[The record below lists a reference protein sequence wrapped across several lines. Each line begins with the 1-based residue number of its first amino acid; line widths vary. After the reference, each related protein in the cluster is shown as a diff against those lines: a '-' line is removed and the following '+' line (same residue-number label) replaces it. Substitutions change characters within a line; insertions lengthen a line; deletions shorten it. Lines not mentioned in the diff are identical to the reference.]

1 MDYGGAIIDEVR
13 GRVNDEKGLSHS
25 PKELL

>member
-1 MDYGGAIIDEVR
+1 MDYGGVIIDEVSER
-13 GRVNDEKGLSHS
+13 INDEKGLSHS